1 MGHYPSLTKVATS
14 LGIDARELAS
24 KKVIKGG
31 IEGFS
36 RINLERCALNLAES
50 EKWDAFMDV
59 LSLIIYGIVLFPN
72 FENFIDFAAINVFLA
87 FKHEKK
93 SLVPAILADTYH
105 SLTLR
110 HERRGGMILCCLPTL
125 YLWFTSYMF
134 KRGSQIEIKN
144 KSEWA
149 YNIANLSEKTISW
162 YSREKNID
170 EVICQCGDFLNV
182 PLMGTKGCVNYNLA
196 LAIRQLGYPIRSPPV
211 EDSITPFMVYDMTKE
226 LDFLKKIRHSWDRV
240 MKKGRELGKRNCNV
254 EGSYQQW
261 LSERVQHVKLP
272 FRGPIPII
280 EETPIQE
287 PMSLE
292 EIEKLQEKLAKS
304 EKEKK
309 DMKKELIQARQE
321 YQAAQKEISQARQR
335 VELANKRARIEE
347 EGKLNTRNC
356 LEAAFIELKMRRGE
370 RDQARVDGE

>member
-1 MGHYPSLTKVATS
+1 MYMGHYPSLTKVATS

-110 HERRGGMILCCLPTL
+110 HERR
-125 YLWFTSYMF
+125 
-134 KRGSQIEIKN
+134 
-144 KSEWA
+144 
-149 YNIANLSEKTISW
+149 
-162 YSREKNID
+162 
-170 EVICQCGDFLNV
+170 VICQCGDFLNV